1 MLRIIGAPSRYIQG
15 PGAWESLPAALAEVA
30 AGPAFLILDP
40 EVERRHGARLRA
52 LLPEARTAVF
62 AGEITASEIARL
74 TEEAGRPA
82 IVVGAGGGKTLDAA
96 KGVSLSLSVPVAIL
110 PTAASNDAPT
120 SRLIVVYDQA
130 HRIAEVRRLRRNP
143 ELVLVDTSVVAQAP
157 RRLLAAGIGD
167 ALSKL
172 YEAGACH
179 AAGGENFF
187 GGRAPLTALA
197 LARTCHEVILRDGV
211 AALAAV
217 DRGTPDAALEDV
229 VEACILLSGLGFEAG
244 GLSLAHSL
252 TRGFSAHAETGGALH
267 GELVA
272 FGTVVQILAEGH
284 PAEEAERIIAFC
296 DGCGLPT
303 TLAGLGLKAA
313 TDADLRAIAGP
324 SLTAPYIRHLP
335 VPLDEARL
343 VALLREADALGSRPR
358 PS

>member
-15 PGAWESLPAALAEVA
+15 PGAWDVLPQALAEVA
-30 AGPAFLILDP
+30 AGAIFLILDP

-52 LLPEARTAVF
+52 LLPEAKAAVF
-62 AGEITASEIARL
+62 TGEITASEIARL
-74 TEEAGRPA
+74 AEEAGHPA
-82 IVVGAGGGKTLDAA
+82 LVAGAGGGKTLDTA
-96 KGVSLSLSVPVAIL
+96 KGVAMALGTPVAIL

-120 SRLIVVYDQA
+120 SRLVVVYDQA

-157 RRLLAAGIGD
+157 RRLLAAGMGD

-197 LARTCHEVILRDGV
+197 LARTCHEVILRDGT

-217 DRGTPDAALEDV
+217 DRGTPDEALEDV

-252 TRGFSAHAETGGALH
+252 TRGFSAHPAFGGALH

-272 FGTVVQILAEGH
+272 FGTIVQILAEGR
-284 PAEEAERIIAFC
+284 PRAEAAAIRNFC
-296 DGCGLPT
+296 RACCLPT
-303 TLAGLGLKAA
+303 TLAGLGLQAPS
-313 TDADLRAIAGP
+313 DADLRTIAGP
-324 SLTAPYIRHLP
+324 TLAAPYIRHLSH
-335 VPLDEARL
+335 VLDETRL
-343 VALLREADALGSRPR
+343 VVLLREADGLGAAAA
-358 PS
+358 